1 MLVMN
6 LCMLLLLSADTCFGG
21 GLDLT
26 SVAKKK
32 KNNQTKNQQQ
42 KTSAEWV
49 GQCFSTA
56 FWIDVCHGFGV
67 DH

>member
-26 SVAKKK
+26 SVAKK